1 MNADKM
7 LQAENMRYKKI
18 ERLANLLCNDNPLPL
33 DYSAM
38 DSLDDTFSVGKKI
51 TVEGENI
58 IINKK
63 TYSSSDIKSVTIS
76 TEGSLAIYDRTDKK
90 LCDWSALNLSTKNI
104 ELFCLWARKHN
115 IPAKTVSGNSER
127 GFQLFFLVLVILTI
141 IAVRIIYK

>member
-18 ERLANLLCNDNPLPL
+18 ERLANLLCDDNPLPL

-38 DSLDDTFSVGKKI
+38 DSLDDPFTVGKKI

-76 TEGSLAIYDRTDKK
+76 TEGSLAIYDRRDKK
-90 LCDWSALNLSTKNI
+90 LCGWSALNLSTKNI

-115 IPAKTVSGNSER
+115 IPAKTVSGNVER

-141 IAVRIIYK
+141 VIIKIIHK